1 MGRGCFFFCAV
12 VVMAQE
18 VAEMAEAE
26 QRLLGQDPDAGK
38 ESSEIEDYLSSDS
51 PQPTSSSI

>member
-1 MGRGCFFFCAV
+1 
-12 VVMAQE
+12 MAQE

>member
-26 QRLLGQDPDAGK
+26 ERLLGQDPDAGK
-38 ESSEIEDYLSSDS
+38 ESSEDYLGSES
-51 PQPTSSSI
+51 PEPTSSSI